1 MATALELDPVF
12 VHASPRSGSTYFF
25 SVLRRN
31 ESLVCFNEAIMD
43 GKRDYERFKK
53 PREREIFRAEAQKWN
68 VNHHFLGRDE
78 FAEFIDAWDEVM
90 HLCPEFPAFHD
101 YLPLNGVLS
110 ADLRAYLSALIKYA
124 QARHKRPVLCEINS
138 RGRAGAM
145 RGAFGG
151 FHIAQYRNPLSQF
164 GSFIRGLID
173 GGAWGFLVTPLTE
186 LAASRAHPLYQL
198 VPEIWRAPSLPWR
211 TKTRAQFWAS
221 GARYTAEAASP
232 RPEGIENLFRW
243 HMFSWTLG
251 NLAAISYSD
260 MALDI
265 DKVHDDADYR
275 ASVVSDLAREFGGAP
290 DFSDIKK
297 FDRYYDF
304 ELFDVDTVCS
314 QVVSTIRSALADGS
328 LDAAIQTLGT
338 QPPLVPAAKAVDLLG
353 AKIQDSQASMASST
367 RRHHMNSAEW
377 KALTAKN
384 RRVLVQPGRPMV
396 CTTHLPCSGTGCTG
410 SSASGNTGIELPM
423 QFSRPGSPVKFY
435 RAQRSFRR
443 R

>member
-1 MATALELDPVF
+1 MTAATGLDPVF

-25 SVLRRN
+25 NVLRRN
-31 ESLVCFNEAIMD
+31 ASLVCFNEAIMD
-43 GKRDYERFKK
+43 GKRDYERFKSPK
-53 PREREIFRAEAQKWN
+53 EREIFRVEAQKWN

-110 ADLRAYLSALIKYA
+110 RDLCAYLSALIKYA
-124 QARHKRPVLCEINS
+124 QARNKRPVLCEVNS
-138 RGRAGAM
+138 RGRAGSM

-164 GSFIRGLID
+164 GSFIRGLVD

-186 LAASRAHPLYQL
+186 LATSRAHPLYQL
-198 VPEIWRAPSLPWR
+198 IPEAWRAPDLPWR
-211 TKTRAQFWAS
+211 AETRAQFWAS
-221 GARYTAEAASP
+221 GARYTAKAASP

-260 MALDI
+260 LALDI
-265 DKVHDDADYR
+265 DKVYDDAVYR
-275 ASVVSDLAREFGGAP
+275 ASVVSDLTQELGTAP

-304 ELFDVDTVCS
+304 ESFDVDSVCN
-314 QVVSTIRSALADGS
+314 QVISTIRSSLADGG
-328 LDAAIQTLGT
+328 LDTAIQTLGK
-338 QPPLVPAAKAVDLLG
+338 QPPLVPAARAVDLLCL
-353 AKIQDSQASMASST
+353 KIQHAQASMAGSA
-367 RRHHMNSAEW
+367 RRHHMSAAEW
-377 KALTAKN
+377 KALTEKN
-384 RRVLVQPGRPMV
+384 RKVWFNPGVRWIAQHIYPV
-396 CTTHLPCSGTGCTG
+396 AAP
-410 SSASGNTGIELPM
+410 AVRAARRAGI
-423 QFSRPGSPVKFY
+423 QV
-435 RAQRSFRR
+435 
-443 R
+443 

>member
-68 VNHHFLGRDE
+68 LNHHFLGRDE

-90 HLCPEFPAFHD
+90 HLCPEFPAFHE

-110 ADLRAYLSALIKYA
+110 SDLRAYLSALIKYA

-211 TKTRAQFWAS
+211 TETRAQFWAS

-304 ELFDVDTVCS
+304 ESFDVDTVCS
-314 QVVSTIRSALADGS
+314 QVVSTIRSALANGS
-328 LDAAIQTLGT
+328 LDVAIQTLGT

-353 AKIQDSQASMASST
+353 TKIQDSQASMASST
-367 RRHHMNSAEW
+367 RRHHMNAAEW

-384 RRVLVQPGRPMV
+384 RRVWFNPGVRWFAQHIYPV
-396 CTTHLPCSGTGCTG
+396 AAP
-410 SSASGNTGIELPM
+410 AVRAVRRAGI
-423 QFSRPGSPVKFY
+423 QV
-435 RAQRSFRR
+435 
-443 R
+443 